1 MAGERHQRSLWQ
13 VLGLYAAAS
22 WVCLQ
27 VVDVLTQNM
36 GLPSW
41 VFTLALGMLI
51 AGLPVTAA
59 TAYFQGIG
67 RRKISD
73 TAATTGP
80 FTWSNLR
87 KAAVAALAIWGIAVT
102 GWVLQTDRDSADAER
117 NLVTSLDEI
126 RRLVGEYRF
135 PAAYAIAG
143 ELDSRITD
151 DSIREAMWSKVSR
164 ELTLE
169 TEPQGATVFQRDY
182 ESRESDWKELGVTPL
197 VVKRFPLGLSRLR
210 FELDGY
216 LPRETANFSSQ
227 IAAAGPFV
235 LDTPET
241 MPPGMTRV
249 SGGSATIQAPGLEQ
263 FEALE
268 LPDFFIDI
276 HEVTNRQYKAFVD
289 AGGYAD
295 PTCWTYP
302 FVRDGQS
309 IPFAEA
315 MALFVDQTGRA
326 GPSGW
331 KIGAYPEGADDLP
344 VGGVSWYEA
353 AAYACFVGKSLPTV
367 YHWFTAADPFS
378 SNHVVPQSNYSGTGA
393 APVGRYKGLTRDGVY
408 DMAGN
413 VREWAQNPDGEARY
427 ILGGGWNDPEY
438 AFNDAVT
445 SPAFDRSGENG
456 IRLVRYPDTTNLA
469 AASAP
474 IEKAFRDYSAETPV
488 SDEVFE
494 VYRQLYSYDNAPLN
508 AAVIERVEDAAYVR
522 ERIELDAAYDDE
534 RLTVFVF
541 LPATGKSAPPYQAVV
556 FFPGS
561 NDIYKTSYDE
571 LSLGSIDFIL
581 QSGRA
586 LIYPVYKGT
595 YERNSDLRS
604 DVQDASN
611 LYRDHVIAWARDIGR
626 AIDYVETR
634 DDIDNDRLAYLGFS
648 WGGAMGP
655 IMTSVEQRFR
665 TGIFFVGGLAMQDVQ
680 PMADPFN
687 FLPRVTIPI
696 FMFNGRYDSFFPV
709 ETAIRPFF
717 DNLGT
722 PEKDKKLTITESNH
736 FVAAYSA
743 NQLISET
750 LDWLDKYLGMVK
762 Q

>member
-1 MAGERHQRSLWQ
+1 MARGQHRRSLWQ
-13 VLGLYAAAS
+13 VLGIYAAAS

-27 VVDVLTQNM
+27 IVDVLTQNM
-36 GLPSW
+36 GLPPW
-41 VFTLALGMLI
+41 VFTLTLGMLVV
-51 AGLPVTAA
+51 GLPVTAA
-59 TAYFQGIG
+59 TGYFQGIG
-67 RRKISD
+67 RRKASD
-73 TAATTGP
+73 PSTNTGP
-80 FTWSNLR
+80 FTWKNLR

-102 GWVLQTDRDSADAER
+102 GWLIQTDKGSADSER

-126 RRLVGEYRF
+126 RRLVGEYEF
-135 PAAYAIAG
+135 PDAYAIAE
-143 ELDSRITD
+143 ELDSQITD
-151 DSIREAMWSKVSR
+151 DSIRESMWSEVAV

-169 TEPQGATVFQRDY
+169 TDPPGATVFHRDY
-182 ESRESDWKELGVTPL
+182 ESTDSNWKELGITP
-197 VVKRFPLGLSRLR
+197 VDVKRFPLGLSRLR
-210 FELDGY
+210 FELEGY
-216 LPRETANFSSQ
+216 LPRETANFSSR
-227 IAAAGPFV
+227 IANAGTFV
-235 LDTPET
+235 LDTPAT
-241 MPPGMTRV
+241 MPAGMTRV
-249 SGGSATIQAPGLEQ
+249 TGGLATIQAPGLEQ

-268 LPDFFIDI
+268 LGDYFMDI
-276 HEVTNRQYKAFVD
+276 HEVTNRQYKEFVD

-295 PTCWTYP
+295 AACWAHP
-302 FVRDGQS
+302 FVRGGQTL
-309 IPFAEA
+309 PFDDA
-315 MALFVDQTGRA
+315 MAIFVDQTGRA

-331 KIGAYPEGADDLP
+331 QVGSYPEGGDNLP

-353 AAYACFVGKSLPTV
+353 AAYACFAGKSLPTV

-393 APVGRYKGLTRDGVY
+393 APVGQHKGLTRDGIY

-413 VREWAQNPDGEARY
+413 VREWAQNPDGEARF

-456 IRLVRYPDTTNLA
+456 IRLVSYPDETNLV

-474 IEKAFRDYSAETPV
+474 IEKSFRDYNAEEPV
-488 SDEVFE
+488 TDEVFE
-494 VYRQLYSYDNAPLN
+494 VYRQMYEYDDTPLN
-508 AAVIERVEDAAYVR
+508 AVVIESVEDTAYIR
-522 ERIELDAAYDDE
+522 ERIELDAAYNDE

-541 LPATGKSAPPYQAVV
+541 LPTGGNSSPPYQSIV

-571 LSLGSIDFIL
+571 LRLGSVEFVL
-581 QSGRA
+581 RSGRA

-595 YERNSDLRS
+595 YERSSELRS

-611 LYRDHVIAWARDIGR
+611 LYRDHVVAWSQDLGR
-626 AIDYVETR
+626 AIDYIETR
-634 DDIDNDRLAYLGFS
+634 DDIDNERLAYLGFS
-648 WGGAMGP
+648 WGGAVGP
-655 IMTSVEQRFR
+655 IMTAVAQRFK

-687 FLPRVTIPI
+687 FLPRVTIPT

-709 ETAIRPFF
+709 DTSVRPFYN
-717 DNLGT
+717 NLGT
-722 PEKDKKLTITESNH
+722 PESDKKLVVTDSNH
-736 FVAAYSA
+736 FVGAYSA

-750 LDWLDKYLGMVK
+750 LDWLDKYLGAVE
-762 Q
+762 